1 MVNSSADEI
10 KAGTLVLYKS
20 GPARVL
26 KTGDKIEIE
35 LADKKTLQVRVK
47 DITFLHPGPV
57 EDLSGLKSRSQD
69 SSGLKE
75 ACQILQGEDM
85 ALRELA
91 ELAYGAFTPETAWAV
106 YTGLLDGLY
115 ITGSAERIIIRSES
129 DVEKELSARKLK
141 ADEKSAWNNFTS
153 GVKNG
158 IISPDDNKYLRDLE
172 LFALGKQGG
181 SRLLKEIRMQETVEN
196 AHSLLLKLKYWD
208 YYINPYISR
217 FGFSDGNKYPEIN
230 ISESGIFNRER
241 LDLSRLDAYA
251 IDDEGNTDP
260 DDAISFED
268 GKLWIHIADPSCVVT
283 PGSDADI
290 FAMNQGAKV
299 YLPETR
305 ISMLPQ
311 NAADTFALGLM
322 SESPALSFCIRQN
335 DDGSIS
341 SCGIYFSRVRVK
353 RISYKQAQ
361 EAIKS
366 HPFDKILEAAQRYR
380 RRRSAEGASNFDF
393 PEVNIKVENNKV
405 SIAQYR
411 RYESTMMVQ
420 EAMLMAGEAAAAWAD
435 ENRIPFI
442 FSTQTGNQT
451 ENQTGSPAADLASM
465 FALRRKMSPGIIKSV
480 SDVHSGLGLPSYSR
494 VTSPLRRYL
503 DLAAHQQLRLHMAG
517 KKVMT
522 ADEIISR
529 IGAASAG
536 ASAVQKLERLS
547 NMHWTLVYLIQNP
560 DWEGKGIIV
569 EKRDRSDTVI
579 IPELGLETVI
589 PSQSDKTLN
598 DEVTFKSSGV
608 DLPNLK
614 GYFTAV

>member
-1 MVNSSADEI
+1 MVNRSANEI
-10 KAGTLVLYKS
+10 KTGALVLYKS

-35 LADKKTLQVRVK
+35 LADKKTLQVRGK

-57 EDLSGLKSRSQD
+57 DNLSVLNSLSQD
-69 SSGLKE
+69 SSELKE
-75 ACQILQGEDM
+75 ACEVLQGE
-85 ALRELA
+85 ALTLGEFA
-91 ELAYGAFTPETAWAV
+91 ELAYGAFTPQTAWAV
-106 YTGLLDGLY
+106 YTALLDGLY
-115 ITGSAERIIIRSES
+115 ITGSAEKIIIRSES
-129 DVEKELSARKLK
+129 DIGKDLSARKLK
-141 ADEKSAWNNFTS
+141 ADEKSAWNSFIS
-153 GVKNG
+153 SVKKG
-158 IISPDDNKYLRDLE
+158 IISAEDNKYLRDLE
-172 LFALGKQGG
+172 LFALGRQGG

-208 YYINPYISR
+208 NYINPYISR
-217 FGFSDGNKYPEIN
+217 FGFSNDTKYPEIN
-230 ISESGIFNRER
+230 ISDSEIFNGER
-241 LDLSRLDAYA
+241 LDLTRLDAYA

-260 DDAISFED
+260 DDAISFEE

-299 YLPETR
+299 YLPE
-305 ISMLPQ
+305 IKIPMLPR
-311 NAADTFALGLM
+311 NAADTFALGLR
-322 SESPALSFCIRQN
+322 SESPALSFCIKQN
-335 DDGSIS
+335 DDSSIGSS
-341 SCGIYFSRVRVK
+341 SIYFSRVRVK
-353 RISYKQAQ
+353 RITYKQAQ
-361 EAIKS
+361 EAIRT
-366 HPFDKILEAAQRYR
+366 HPFDKILAAARKYMSR
-380 RRRSAEGASNFDF
+380 RKAEGASSFDF

-405 SIAQYR
+405 SITQYR
-411 RYESTMMVQ
+411 RHESAMMVQ

-451 ENQTGSPAADLASM
+451 ENQPEFPAADLASM
-465 FALRRKMSPGIIKSV
+465 FALRRKMRPGIIKSV

-503 DLAAHQQLRLHMAG
+503 DLAAHQQLRLHLAG

-522 ADEIISR
+522 ADEIISI

-560 DWEGKGIIV
+560 NWEGKGIIV

-579 IPELGLETVI
+579 IPEIGLETAI

-598 DEVTFKSSGV
+598 DEVTLKSSGI